1 MEPVRGT
8 KQALDIL
15 VGQGDS
21 QVAVALMRMGREARR
36 LVPSCIGLSL
46 TFVGE
51 DLTFTLVATRD
62 ELAVVD
68 DRKHREQQHRDPQHH
83 EDPEGH
89 RDPDPNPER
98 EDLLDE
104 HRWQEY
110 ARASAA
116 AGVASSLSLPIVREG
131 SSIGSVSL
139 YAALPDAFDEGRDR
153 LAAALGVSAEG
164 AVANADLEFR
174 SRRAAAEAPTQLT
187 DAEDVDVA
195 VGLVAT
201 LLHVD
206 VSSAEARLR
215 DAARRAGISPG
226 RAARLLRFL
235 TASS

>member
-15 VGQGDS
+15 VSQGDS

-46 TFVGE
+46 TFVAE
-51 DLTFTLVATRD
+51 DLTFTLVATGE
-62 ELAVVD
+62 ELTGFQVPA
-68 DRKHREQQHRDPQHH
+68 
-83 EDPEGH
+83 
-89 RDPDPNPER
+89 PDPAAHVDGEARP

-104 HRWQEY
+104 RLWQEY

-116 AGVASSLSLPIVREG
+116 AGVASSLSLPIEREG
-131 SSIGSVSL
+131 RAIGSVSL
-139 YAALPDAFDEGRDR
+139 YAATPEAFDVGRDA
-153 LAAALGVSAEG
+153 LAAALGVSSEG
-164 AVANADLEFR
+164 AIANADLEFR
-174 SRRAAAEAPTQLT
+174 SRRAAAKAPHQLT

-201 LLHVD
+201 LLRVD
-206 VSSAEARLR
+206 VADAEERLR
-215 DAARRAGISPG
+215 DAARRVGISPG

>member
-15 VGQGDS
+15 VSQGDS

-46 TFVGE
+46 TFVAE
-51 DLTFTLVATRD
+51 DLTFTLVATGD
-62 ELAVVD
+62 ELAAL
-68 DRKHREQQHRDPQHH
+68 HAPA
-83 EDPEGH
+83 
-89 RDPDPNPER
+89 PDPARTAQLDGAPAA

-104 HRWQEY
+104 RLWQQY

-131 SSIGSVSL
+131 RTIGSVSL
-139 YAALPDAFDEGRDR
+139 YAAAPDAFDAGRDA
-153 LAAALGVSAEG
+153 LAAALGVSPQG

-174 SRRAAAEAPTQLT
+174 SRRAAANAPHQLT
-187 DAEDVDVA
+187 DAEDVDIA

-206 VSSAEARLR
+206 VSDAEERLA
-215 DAARRAGISPG
+215 DAARRVGISLG
-226 RAARLLRFL
+226 QAARLLRFL